1 MASAYAKVSVTLPSP
16 LLERIRA
23 KVGARG
29 VSGYVARA
37 LEAEERR
44 QALRAWLDAQD
55 VEHGAIPDEVMEQVQ
70 REWLGDAHAAS

>member
-1 MASAYAKVSVTLPSP
+1 MASEYSKVSVTLPSP

-23 KVGARG
+23 KVGTRG

-44 QALRAWLDAQD
+44 VALRAWLEAQD
-55 VEHGAIPDEVMEQVQ
+55 VEHGAVPDEVMEQVQ
-70 REWLGDAHAAS
+70 REWLGDAQADG

>member
-1 MASAYAKVSVTLPSP
+1 MVSEYAKVSVTLPSS
-16 LLERIRA
+16 LLERIKE

-44 QALRAWLDAQD
+44 QALRAWLDGQD
-55 VEHGAIPDEVMEQVQ
+55 SEHGPIPADVMEQVEQ
-70 REWLGDAHAAS
+70 EWLGDAHAAS

>member
-1 MASAYAKVSVTLPSP
+1 MTSEYAKVSVTLPSP

-23 KVGARG
+23 KVGTRG

-44 QALRAWLDAQD
+44 VALRAWLEAQD
-55 VEHGAIPDEVMEQVQ
+55 VEHGAVPDAVMEQVQ
-70 REWLGDAHAAS
+70 REWLGDAQADG

>member
-1 MASAYAKVSVTLPSP
+1 MAGEYAKVSVTLPSP
-16 LLERIRA
+16 LLERIKA

-37 LEAEERR
+37 LEGEERR

-55 VEHGAIPDEVMEQVQ
+55 AEHGPVPAEVMEKVQ
-70 REWLGDAHAAS
+70 REWLGYAQTAG